1 MMGKTTSFLIFLV
14 CLIQGSVV
22 HAQNERLARSLYEQK
37 DFERAVLLYEEL
49 HNKTP
54 QNPEFYEKY
63 MGCLMELQDYKT
75 AKKTCKHM
83 AKSTGYPLIFIIDE
97 SWVHYTED
105 EESRR
110 FEKLYRL
117 ILEKSQNNINISLRA
132 AERYKLRGMKDQ
144 AIDILLQ
151 AEDLFGESS
160 RLSNEIALLEIE
172 TGNRLKALERYLDMT
187 VRQNASFDQLKRIF
201 DTYITDSS
209 DVVALRDLLMSK
221 IRVYP
226 HVTALGEW
234 LQWTF
239 VQLQDWDKAFVY
251 TRSLDLRLR
260 ENGYRMFRLGYLC
273 KSNGE
278 LQQALKCF
286 DYCLKKGE
294 DGYEYGTALGQWFDI
309 KYQLLSNQNDSAEW
323 AIFDEKISDYI
334 QENSPAN
341 SAFPAAEIWA
351 KRLLSK
357 GYLDSSTGVLMAY
370 AKGEYV
376 HPEIKAKAKLSLSD
390 VLIQSGDVY
399 GSELWLTQVEKAFK
413 DDKLGQ
419 KAKFKRAE
427 LSFYR
432 GDYEWAN
439 MQLDVLKGATSQLI
453 SNDAME
459 LSLCITDN
467 LGIDSN
473 YSALNLYS
481 KARLYFR
488 QQRFDSALRYAEKVV
503 LDYPS
508 HSLGDEVLLLK
519 AKISEAQ
526 SNFQRA
532 ADLYQTLAESYPQD
546 ILADNA
552 LFARA
557 QLLQYKLNQPEKAKE
572 VYQKIIL
579 NHTQS
584 LYIAQAREEF
594 RKLRG
599 F

>member
-1 MMGKTTSFLIFLV
+1 
-14 CLIQGSVV
+14 
-22 HAQNERLARSLYEQK
+22 
-37 DFERAVLLYEEL
+37 
-49 HNKTP
+49 
-54 QNPEFYEKY
+54 
-63 MGCLMELQDYKT
+63 
-75 AKKTCKHM
+75 
-83 AKSTGYPLIFIIDE
+83 
-97 SWVHYTED
+97 
-105 EESRR
+105 
-110 FEKLYRL
+110 
-117 ILEKSQNNINISLRA
+117 
-132 AERYKLRGMKDQ
+132 
-144 AIDILLQ
+144 
-151 AEDLFGESS
+151 
-160 RLSNEIALLEIE
+160 
-172 TGNRLKALERYLDMT
+172 
-187 VRQNASFDQLKRIF
+187 
-201 DTYITDSS
+201 
-209 DVVALRDLLMSK
+209 
-221 IRVYP
+221 
-226 HVTALGEW
+226 
-234 LQWTF
+234 
-239 VQLQDWDKAFVY
+239 
-251 TRSLDLRLR
+251 
-260 ENGYRMFRLGYLC
+260 LC

-526 SNFQRA
+526 SNYQRA

>member
-1 MMGKTTSFLIFLV
+1 
-14 CLIQGSVV
+14 
-22 HAQNERLARSLYEQK
+22 
-37 DFERAVLLYEEL
+37 
-49 HNKTP
+49 
-54 QNPEFYEKY
+54 
-63 MGCLMELQDYKT
+63 
-75 AKKTCKHM
+75 
-83 AKSTGYPLIFIIDE
+83 
-97 SWVHYTED
+97 
-105 EESRR
+105 
-110 FEKLYRL
+110 
-117 ILEKSQNNINISLRA
+117 
-132 AERYKLRGMKDQ
+132 MKDQ

-526 SNFQRA
+526 SNYQRA